1 MRMLRP
7 GIAKAFGYAL
17 ISTAGLCA
25 LIVVGSRRLTHF
37 DSALVATP
45 LLRSSPF
52 LA

>member
-1 MRMLRP
+1 MLRP
-7 GIAKAFGYAL
+7 GIAKAFGYAFV
-17 ISTAGLCA
+17 STAGLCA